1 VGKRSRRRAPHE
13 QARILA
19 DVLTNEILDDIV
31 TDIAGPAPGDG
42 GLDVEPLL
50 QAIVAGVLDDHLDR
64 IAVVLNARVNAL
76 NQAEELIASRQF
88 HVGDRVRI
96 GHTLRPLYLHGRPGT
111 ITQRTADTWT
121 VQLDEPVGR
130 YTTGEL
136 RCRSTDI
143 EPETT

>member
-1 VGKRSRRRAPHE
+1 VGKRSRHRPAPD

-19 DVLTNEILDDIV
+19 DVLTNGILDDIV
-31 TDIAGPAPGDG
+31 TDIAGPAPADG

-76 NQAEELIASRQF
+76 NQAEELIASGRF
-88 HVGDRVRI
+88 HIGDRVRI

-111 ITQRTADTWT
+111 ITERTGNTWI

-143 EPETT
+143 EPERT